1 MFIDNVYLKMCRDN
15 VKSWNPCLKVLTFDK
30 IFLGE
35 MEDNLII
42 S

>member
-1 MFIDNVYLKMCRDN
+1 MRSDNI
-15 VKSWNPCLKVLTFDK
+15 KSGNPCLKVLTFAK
-30 IFLGE
+30 NVLGE